1 MLISDSNTRFA
12 VLAVLAALVLTLDA
26 SAASATTAP
35 AGPQWST
42 YLYDNARTGYDAGER
57 AINASNA
64 ATLTPQWSLSGLT
77 PISTQVIGV
86 DGVLYFGTWNGL
98 ERAVSASTGKQLWAT
113 QLGSE
118 TDTQCQPTHIGVAST
133 ATVTTVD
140 IQGKPTLV
148 DFVGGGGGSYY
159 ALNAK
164 TGDIIWS
171 RFFGSPKQGYFMWS
185 SPAIDGS
192 SMYVGVASIGSC
204 PDVPGSE
211 VELNVAT
218 GAVEATFDAVPAGCT
233 GAGIWSSPAV
243 DDATGDVYEGTGND
257 SGYCNTTPEPYAEA
271 MVQLSPAMTLL
282 GYWRI
287 PNDQQLPQDSDFG
300 ATPTLFTARIHGK
313 EQQLVGDAN
322 KNGIYYAFIRGEISN
337 GPVWESKK
345 ITPNTEMVASTA
357 FTGRALYVAG
367 STTVIHGRHCLGS
380 IREMNPS
387 TGAFGWQD
395 CLGGGQNF
403 APVIATP
410 GMVWDSIGSILYG
423 VKSSNGKVLFHYQER
438 SGAYY
443 YAPVTFY
450 DRAMFIGSP
459 NGHLRKFVP
468 KGR

>member
-1 MLISDSNTRFA
+1 VLLATLA
-12 VLAVLAALVLTLDA
+12 VLAVFVVTLDT
-26 SAASATTAP
+26 SAAP
-35 AGPQWST
+35 ARAASFGPNWST
-42 YLYDNARTGYDAGER
+42 YLDNNARTGYDASER

-64 ATLTPQWSLSGLT
+64 ATLTQQWALSGLT
-77 PISTQVIGV
+77 PISTEVIGV

-118 TDTQCQPTHIGVAST
+118 TDNQCQPSHLGVVST

-148 DFVGGGGGSYY
+148 DFVGGGAGSYY

-164 TGDIIWS
+164 TGQIIWS
-171 RFFGSPKQGYFMWS
+171 DFFGSPKEGYFMWS
-185 SPAIDGS
+185 SPAIDQS
-192 SMYVGVASIGSC
+192 NMYVGVASIGSC
-204 PDVPGSE
+204 PDVPGAE
-211 VELNVAT
+211 EELNVAT
-218 GAVEATFDAVPAGCT
+218 GAVEATFNAVPAGCT

-257 SGYCNTTPEPYAEA
+257 SGFCANKTPEPYAEA
-271 MVQLSPAMTLL
+271 MVQFSPQLNLL

-322 KNGIYYAFIRGEISN
+322 KNGIYYAFIRGQISN

-345 ITPNTEMVASTA
+345 ITPNTEMIAATA
-357 FTGRALYVAG
+357 FTGNALYVAG
-367 STTVIHGRHCLGS
+367 STTVIRGKQCSGS

-423 VKSSNGKVLFHYQER
+423 IKSSNGKVLFHYQER

-443 YAPVTFY
+443 YAPVMFY
-450 DRAMFIGSP
+450 DGAMIIGSP

-468 KGR
+468 KRR